1 MDKCKRKRTYY
12 FNDEWEHLYCFV
24 DYKGKCICL
33 LCNNSVAIPKKSNIE
48 RHFKTVHTNFDSD
61 YPMNSEIRRKKIISL
76 KSSITN
82 QQSFFTKPLQQ
93 HKAATIASYKISHL
107 LAKNKKPFTDGEL
120 VKEAMLEAADSLFEE
135 FKNKKEIVS
144 AINTLQLSAR
154 TVTRRIEVIAENLE
168 AELANDME
176 NCIFFSL
183 QMDESTDVTN
193 ISQLAICVKMVF
205 SDFTTKEEFL
215 KVLPLKGSTRGEDIF
230 STFKKYITD
239 VKLPVQKLSSITTDG
254 APAMTGKK
262 KGFIALCR
270 QDSLFPKFI
279 SYHCLIHQEMLCAK
293 TIGFQHV
300 FTIVTKIINSIRS
313 GAMQH
318 RLFKLL
324 LEDEDVQFTDL
335 LLHTEVRWLSRGKIL
350 ERFIMLLPQI
360 KEFIASRGEFYEQLE
375 NKDWLIDL
383 GFLTDITAKLNE
395 LNLKIQGKNQHI
407 ADMISAVNAFKCKLV
422 LLKSHLLKKSL
433 SHFPNI
439 KYTVESLNLNNENFT
454 ATSYLEIIDKLIEE
468 FSSRFEDFA
477 ALEPVLRFFINPFN
491 VTEDD
496 VLEIVS
502 VYFELHN
509 IEDLELEI
517 INLQSDIILKAH
529 SNDKMF
535 WNLVD
540 ENKYPILR
548 KCALKIYS
556 YCATTYNC
564 ESLFSNMKY
573 LKSKYRTK
581 LNDSHLDN
589 CLRTGNSK
597 YIPNYKKLAE
607 NMDTQVSH

>member
-1 MDKCKRKRTYY
+1 
-12 FNDEWEHLYCFV
+12 
-24 DYKGKCICL
+24 
-33 LCNNSVAIPKKSNIE
+33 
-48 RHFKTVHTNFDSD
+48 
-61 YPMNSEIRRKKIISL
+61 MNSEIRRKKIISL

-93 HKAATIASYKISHL
+93 HKAAVITSYEISHL
-107 LAKNKKPFTDGEL
+107 LAKNKKSFTDGEL

-154 TVTRRIEVIAENLE
+154 TVTRRIEVIVENLE

-183 QMDESTDVTN
+183 QMDKSTDWTN
-193 ISQLAICVKMVF
+193 ISQLAICVKMAF

-215 KVLPLKGSTRGEDIF
+215 KVLSLKGSTRGEDSF

-254 APAMTGKK
+254 APAMT
-262 KGFIALCR
+262 
-270 QDSLFPKFI
+270 
-279 SYHCLIHQEMLCAK
+279 
-293 TIGFQHV
+293 
-300 FTIVTKIINSIRS
+300 
-313 GAMQH
+313 
-318 RLFKLL
+318 
-324 LEDEDVQFTDL
+324 
-335 LLHTEVRWLSRGKIL
+335 
-350 ERFIMLLPQI
+350 
-360 KEFIASRGEFYEQLE
+360 
-375 NKDWLIDL
+375 
-383 GFLTDITAKLNE
+383 
-395 LNLKIQGKNQHI
+395 
-407 ADMISAVNAFKCKLV
+407 
-422 LLKSHLLKKSL
+422 
-433 SHFPNI
+433 
-439 KYTVESLNLNNENFT
+439 
-454 ATSYLEIIDKLIEE
+454 EIIDKLIEE

-581 LNDSHLDN
+581 LNDLHLDN

>member
-1 MDKCKRKRTYY
+1 
-12 FNDEWEHLYCFV
+12 
-24 DYKGKCICL
+24 
-33 LCNNSVAIPKKSNIE
+33 
-48 RHFKTVHTNFDSD
+48 
-61 YPMNSEIRRKKIISL
+61 
-76 KSSITN
+76 
-82 QQSFFTKPLQQ
+82 
-93 HKAATIASYKISHL
+93 
-107 LAKNKKPFTDGEL
+107 
-120 VKEAMLEAADSLFEE
+120 MLEAADSLFEE
-135 FKNKKEIVS
+135 FQNKKEILS

-154 TVTRRIEVIAENLE
+154 TVTRRIEVIAKNLE

-183 QMDESTDVTN
+183 QMNESTDVTN
-193 ISQLAICVKMVF
+193 ISQLAIFVKMVF

-254 APAMTGKK
+254 EPAMTGKK
-262 KGFIALCR
+262 KGCIVLCR

-279 SYHCLIHQEMLCAK
+279 NIHQKMLCAK
-293 TIGFQHV
+293 TNDLQNV

-313 GAMQH
+313 EAMQH
-318 RLFKLL
+318 RLFKLH
-324 LEDEDVQFTDL
+324 LEDEDTDL
-335 LLHTEVRWLSRGKIL
+335 LLHTEMMWLSRGKIL
-350 ERFIMLLPQI
+350 EQFIKHLPQI

-375 NKDWLIDL
+375 NNDWLINL
-383 GFLTDITAKLNE
+383 GFLTDIKANLNE
-395 LNLKIQGKNQHI
+395 FNLKIRGKNQHI
-407 ADMISAVNAFKCKLV
+407 ADMISAVNAFKGKLV
-422 LLKSHLLKKSL
+422 LLKTHLLKKSL
-433 SHFPNI
+433 SHYPNI
-439 KYTVESLNLNNENFT
+439 KYTVESLNFNNENFT
-454 ATSYLEIIDKLIEE
+454 VTPYLEIIDELIAE
-468 FSSRFEDFA
+468 FSARFEDFA
-477 ALEPVLRFFINPFN
+477 ALEPVVRFFINPFN

-517 INLQSDIILKAH
+517 INLQSDIFLKAH

-548 KCALKIYS
+548 KYALKIHS

-564 ESLFSNMKY
+564 QSLFSNMKCFVRY
-573 LKSKYRTK
+573 FDFK
-581 LNDSHLDN
+581 
-589 CLRTGNSK
+589 CLMNH
-597 YIPNYKKLAE
+597 I
-607 NMDTQVSH
+607 

>member
-1 MDKCKRKRTYY
+1 
-12 FNDEWEHLYCFV
+12 
-24 DYKGKCICL
+24 
-33 LCNNSVAIPKKSNIE
+33 
-48 RHFKTVHTNFDSD
+48 
-61 YPMNSEIRRKKIISL
+61 
-76 KSSITN
+76 
-82 QQSFFTKPLQQ
+82 
-93 HKAATIASYKISHL
+93 
-107 LAKNKKPFTDGEL
+107 
-120 VKEAMLEAADSLFEE
+120 MLEAADSLFEE

-183 QMDESTDVTN
+183 QMDESADVTN

-254 APAMTGKK
+254 ASAMAGKK

-300 FTIVTKIINSIRS
+300 FTRVTKIINSIRS

-324 LEDEDVQFTDL
+324 LEDEYVQFTDL
-335 LLHTEVRWLSRGKIL
+335 LLHTEVRWPSRGKIL

-360 KEFIASRGEFYEQLE
+360 KEFVASRGEFYEQLE

-395 LNLKIQGKNQHI
+395 LNFKNTREK
-407 ADMISAVNAFKCKLV
+407 SA
-422 LLKSHLLKKSL
+422 
-433 SHFPNI
+433 
-439 KYTVESLNLNNENFT
+439 
-454 ATSYLEIIDKLIEE
+454 
-468 FSSRFEDFA
+468 
-477 ALEPVLRFFINPFN
+477 
-491 VTEDD
+491 
-496 VLEIVS
+496 
-502 VYFELHN
+502 
-509 IEDLELEI
+509 
-517 INLQSDIILKAH
+517 
-529 SNDKMF
+529 
-535 WNLVD
+535 
-540 ENKYPILR
+540 
-548 KCALKIYS
+548 
-556 YCATTYNC
+556 
-564 ESLFSNMKY
+564 
-573 LKSKYRTK
+573 YR
-581 LNDSHLDN
+581 
-589 CLRTGNSK
+589 
-597 YIPNYKKLAE
+597 
-607 NMDTQVSH
+607 